1 MMPARIGRPVLL
13 AVLGC
18 GLLGGCG
25 LSSGI
30 VPVAPGVY
38 ALSEMRAPVR
48 GGGPEAQ
55 RAVLA
60 GAAGFCRQG
69 GRRPVILTL
78 QPGGD
83 PRLQDWPTAF
93 TVAFQCA

>member
-1 MMPARIGRPVLL
+1 MRHILL
-13 AVLGC
+13 PIMASLPLLGC
-18 GLLGGCG
+18 ALG
-25 LSSGI
+25 SGI

-48 GGGPEAQ
+48 GGGPEAH

-60 GAAGFCRQG
+60 EAASFCQRQG
-69 GRRPVILTL
+69 RRLLILDL

-83 PRLQDWPTAF
+83 PRIREWPTAF
-93 TVAFQCA
+93 GLVFQCG